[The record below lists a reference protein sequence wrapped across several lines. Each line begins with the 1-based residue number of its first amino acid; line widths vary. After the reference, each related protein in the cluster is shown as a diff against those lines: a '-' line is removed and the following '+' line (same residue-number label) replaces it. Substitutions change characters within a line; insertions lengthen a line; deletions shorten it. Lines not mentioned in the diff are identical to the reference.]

1 MNVSKLSIPQSA
13 SSIGISHAKV
23 SSETSDHEPSVTM
36 STSNKI
42 KKYDFTNITRSE
54 FKNIL
59 NDLIQTGQIS
69 LDESSSLLY
78 AMPDQSIIND
88 SDPHMKNESVDVFS
102 ILIQSIAFNQ
112 SIGNDSGIL
121 YDTKAFNTLMRFQDK
136 TFGLD
141 MSV

>member
-1 MNVSKLSIPQSA
+1 MHIPKLSIPQSV
-13 SSIGISHAKV
+13 SSSGMSPANV
-23 SSETSDHEPSVTM
+23 SSETSNQESSVAL
-36 STSNKI
+36 NAPNNI

-88 SDPHMKNESVDVFS
+88 SNPHIENKPVDVFS
-102 ILIQSIAFNQ
+102 LLNQSIAFNK

-121 YDTKAFNTLMRFQDK
+121 YDTKAFNALMKFQNKPYEIDI
-136 TFGLD
+136 
-141 MSV
+141 SV